1 MKTCTPGTPPR
12 ACKGNNSGSARA
24 VARPHTRKNKEV
36 VMFLPA
42 CAFGAV
48 AVARNICCTGCRFRD
63 ALQTC
68 TCDVFC
74 YLHGEPCEPFPS
86 RTTFRTRSAPIP
98 AYRHDGCAVCSREYA
113 KLRNNDPPFALID
126 SWIGRK
132 PIKFDLLP
140 APPEAP
146 QPRPTGV
153 ARTSHALPRASAK
166 VPVAGAAQSLPNA
179 HPSAAGAP
187 SRPRRAFGNATRASG
202 RRSPERPRDVYKRQ
216 PARRAWHR
224 G

>member
-1 MKTCTPGTPPR
+1 MCIRDSDGTGPMLDRLAEQHPR
-12 ACKGNNSGSARA
+12 LRVVHLAQNQGKAMALRMGALAARSEYLD
-24 VARPHTRKNKEV
+24 VYKRQPHTRKNKEV

-68 TCDVFC
+68 TFDVFC

-153 ARTSHALPRASAK
+153 ARTSPVSYTHLWASA
-166 VPVAGAAQSLPNA
+166 PPRR
-179 HPSAAGAP
+179 SAAP
-187 SRPRRAFGNATRASG
+187 
-202 RRSPERPRDVYKRQ
+202 
-216 PARRAWHR
+216 PARRHPR
-224 G
+224 CV